1 MSHSLLRLQIWS
13 YGVLRLLFWVVA
25 LAYLLLEAREVAAQR
40 QLTQITVFAVLFL
53 VAGFQMSVARFLSGA
68 SDPTQARIVLRCS
81 LAMFS
86 ASLFS
91 VLDGALDHLFTS
103 VPGSVAGLAL
113 PALYLLGWLV
123 NLLCVVLALGSM
135 ELFLP
140 ALRRLIAEP

>member
-123 NLLCVVLALGSM
+123 NLLSVVLALGSM

>member
-1 MSHSLLRLQIWS
+1 MSRSLLQLQRWS
-13 YGVLRLLFWVVA
+13 YGILRLLFWVVA

-53 VAGFQMSVARFLSGA
+53 VASFQMSVARFLSA
-68 SDPTQARIVLRCS
+68 TSDPTQARIVLQTS
-81 LAMFS
+81 LAMFA

-103 VPGSVAGLAL
+103 VSGSGAGLAL

-123 NLLCVVLALGSM
+123 NLLSVVLALGSM